1 MTPEEYN
8 KIAARAV
15 SEETEQIARRLS
27 LVFKIIDKLCPLIYN
42 LFVVRHW
49 LQSLHNKKGVKLLDN
64 KEIALHLTVAAME
77 NGVIT
82 FEDKAEAVK
91 NIVSFYDDIC
101 SELSAPSNKVV
112 RKPSQQLRTRV
123 YNN

>member
-1 MTPEEYN
+1 M
-8 KIAARAV
+8 
-15 SEETEQIARRLS
+15 
-27 LVFKIIDKLCPLIYN
+27 
-42 LFVVRHW
+42 
-49 LQSLHNKKGVKLLDN
+49 DN

-91 NIVSFYDDIC
+91 NIVSFYNGIC

-112 RKPSQQLRTRV
+112 HKPSQKLRTMV
-123 YNN
+123 YNK